1 MVDFLTI
8 ACSRKK
14 IWNKDLP
21 LALKGLVPHQPI
33 QQRGVADSV
42 MAADEKGI
50 QCTGIGISDPG
61 MLSQGAQLA
70 QGCRADLQQ
79 ATHLTRTVHRCRI
92 DPGLVEQLPELD
104 FGPVQNFRVTPIPG
118 NAPRTAGERL

>member
-1 MVDFLTI
+1 MRRG
-8 ACSRKK
+8 APYPAY
-14 IWNKDLP
+14 P
-21 LALKGLVPHQPI
+21 LDSCCLAFALKGLVPHQPI

-42 MAADEKGI
+42 MAADEEGI

-61 MLSQGAQLA
+61 MLSQGAQLPER
-70 QGCRADLQQ
+70 GRADLQQ

-104 FGPVQNFRVTPIPG
+104 FGPVQNFRVTLLTG
-118 NAPRTAGERL
+118 NAPKTAGERL